1 MPAPKNIRSETPGEA
16 PPQEPEPAAA
26 EPEVEQPDA
35 ESDEPVALPAPG
47 TGPETPDV
55 LAAKD
60 AELKRQVAAT
70 KSLVGSGAA
79 LNWDHLNSA
88 AAVQKDYTPSGP
100 ELPDQADID
109 PDTISA
115 PVLSKQGWVLPT
127 NDPRA
132 RIGAR

>member
-1 MPAPKNIRSETPGEA
+1 MPAPKNTPAETPGEA
-16 PPQEPEPAAA
+16 PPVEVVEEAPAAPA
-26 EPEVEQPDA
+26 ARPPETA
-35 ESDEPVALPAPG
+35 ES
-47 TGPETPDV
+47 

-60 AELKRQVAAT
+60 ALLKQQVAAT
-70 KSLVGSGAA
+70 AKLVGSKGA

-88 AAVQKDYTPSGP
+88 AAVQPGYTPVVP

-109 PDTISA
+109 PDTLKA

-132 RIGAR
+132 RFGGR